1 MPDSTY
7 SGRVFR
13 VTNTQSKATLVYNK
27 EYDYYETTYA
37 EGSLSWALQQ
47 AGEVYDEDVTIVFD
61 AAVSGKT
68 LILGKDYDPEYKEDY
83 VKHFY
88 IGTNVNFVNEGSK
101 DVTMSAAYCED
112 GCCRAPLA
120 IYGNANVGSGIK
132 LDVPIDIYSSIHLD
146 HTEVISKIMLW
157 SDSTITGE
165 GIRFTG
171 KAPFGLSLSNWD
183 GQAASLQQ
191 ALNNA
196 LPPEG
201 SYTILS
207 NSILTL
213 DIAAWAQDNVTI
225 TEAWKSSILPE
236 GFADVCLTGL
246 QIDNGQTITIAKG
259 TTLLLNSAEDDM
271 SGHCYWYISNGTLI
285 VEEGARLKAEDNT
298 SAQIIV
304 DGYSDSKGTLKMNG
318 TDLSD
323 VVINCNGGKVELNN
337 CKGYGSIQFDS
348 AGDSEINI
356 TGCDLSKTEFIVTT
370 YNEEWE
376 TTRPTINLSG
386 NYWGTTKLSSI
397 MKKFVT
403 FDSET
408 YEEVPLDKSYFVSE
422 SNPNGLINLGTLL
435 SSDQNN
441 SNTNTPV
448 APVAPTASVD
458 VSKSNNKG
466 KATVTLKWEADT
478 RTTYTLTIDGGKTY
492 KLGKKSSWKG
502 ALKDGEHSYT
512 ITANRDGLS
521 ASTTDSFSF
530 DATAPTVSAWT
541 VDTNKDT
548 GLTTLSWV
556 SDADAVSF
564 TLMKGKKTIKSVE
577 TSTCAL
583 DLADGKYS
591 YSLVATDSSGN
602 KSTSK
607 FSFVVD
613 TTPVNLRKAK
623 VSVKK
628 SKTPGSGT
636 VSLSWKG
643 ESKAT
648 YSVSIYDASGELVSS
663 QQLTK
668 TSLKQILS
676 DGTYTYTITAQDKAG
691 NLSTLAGETPIV
703 VDTIAPVLADFSAP
717 ANKDTVNTPPT
728 ISWTGV
734 EGESYTL
741 KVGKVTQ
748 TFEGAGTHSYAI
760 AADGKYSYTLTAVD
774 LGKNKVTKKG
784 SFTVDTVA
792 PDLNPAK
799 VTAKKGK
806 VANGMLQ
813 VTLSWKGESKATY
826 SLVGDGT
833 TYSGTKASSKLS
845 LASGT
850 YSYTLTATDKAGNA
864 STLGISLAVDT
875 ETKSVS
881 VTASKAGSAALALD
895 GELAVSAGAI
905 ALSAADATALGC
917 VGELSPTS
925 GTEKN
930 LVSLGQLA

>member
-1 MPDSTY
+1 MPNSTY

-13 VTNTQSKATLVYNK
+13 VTNTQSKGTVVYN
-27 EYDYYETTYA
+27 EEDNYYETTYA

-47 AGEVYDEDVTIVFD
+47 AAEVYDEDVTIVFD

-68 LILGKDYDPEYKEDY
+68 LILGKTYETEFKENSVTYFD
-83 VKHFY
+83 
-88 IGTNVNFVNEGSK
+88 ITTNVNFVNEGSK
-101 DVTMSAAYCED
+101 DVTMRAAECEY
-112 GCCRAPLA
+112 GCCRASLTLF
-120 IYGNANVGSGIK
+120 GNANVGSGIK

-146 HTEVISKIMLW
+146 HTEVISKITLE
-157 SDSTITGE
+157 SDATITGE

-171 KAPFGLSLSNWD
+171 KAPFALSLSNWD
-183 GQAASLQQ
+183 GQAASLQH
-191 ALNNA
+191 A

-201 SYTILS
+201 SYTMLS

-213 DIAAWAQDNVTI
+213 NISGWAQDNVTI
-225 TEAWKSSILPE
+225 TEAWKAAILPE

-246 QIDNGQTITIAKG
+246 NIDNGQTITIAKG
-259 TTLLLNSAEDDM
+259 TTLLLNSAEDCTSSWD
-271 SGHCYWYISNGTLI
+271 ISNGTLI
-285 VEEGARLKAEDNT
+285 VEEGARLKAEDN
-298 SAQIIV
+298 SSGYISV
-304 DGYSDSKGTLKMNG
+304 NNYSDSKGTLKMNG
-318 TDLSD
+318 ADLSD
-323 VVINCNGGKVELNN
+323 VVIQCAGGKVELNN
-337 CKGYGSIQFDS
+337 CKGYGIIHFDS

-356 TGCDLSKTEFIVTT
+356 TGCDLSKTEFFVMPVD
-370 YNEEWE
+370 EEWE

-403 FDSET
+403 YDSET
-408 YEEVPLDKSYFVSE
+408 YEEVTLDKSYFVSE
-422 SNPNGLINLGTLL
+422 SNPNGIINLGTLL
-435 SSDQNN
+435 SSAPNN
-441 SNTNTPV
+441 SNTNTNTPV

-502 ALKDGEHSYT
+502 SLKDGEHSYT
-512 ITANRDGLS
+512 ITASRDGLS
-521 ASTTDSFSF
+521 ASTSDSFSF

-564 TLMKGKKTIKSVE
+564 SLMKGKKPIKSVE
-577 TSTCAL
+577 TSTCTL

-613 TTPVNLRKAK
+613 TTPVNLRSAK

-628 SKTPGSGT
+628 GKTPGGGT

-668 TSLKQILS
+668 TSLKQVLR

-734 EGESYTL
+734 EGETYTL

-748 TFEGAGTHSYAI
+748 TFKGAGTHSYAI

-774 LGKNKVTKKG
+774 LGKNKVTQKG

-826 SLVGDGT
+826 SLVGDST

-905 ALSAADATALGC
+905 ALTAADATALGC
-917 VGELSPTS
+917 MGELSPTS

-930 LVSLGQLA
+930 LASLGQLA